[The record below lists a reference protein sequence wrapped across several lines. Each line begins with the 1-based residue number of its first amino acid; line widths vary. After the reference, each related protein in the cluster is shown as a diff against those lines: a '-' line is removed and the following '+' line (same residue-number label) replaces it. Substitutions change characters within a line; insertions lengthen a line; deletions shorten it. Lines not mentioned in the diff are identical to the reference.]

1 MQALDLEEPRVLNA
15 APMVKYLPDEPT
27 VRHLDGALVRPLRSL
42 IGLAEPVRARPRR
55 LRTREGRCILSVE
68 SGCLEKG
75 LLIF

>member
-1 MQALDLEEPRVLNA
+1 
-15 APMVKYLPDEPT
+15 
-27 VRHLDGALVRPLRSL
+27 VRPLRSL